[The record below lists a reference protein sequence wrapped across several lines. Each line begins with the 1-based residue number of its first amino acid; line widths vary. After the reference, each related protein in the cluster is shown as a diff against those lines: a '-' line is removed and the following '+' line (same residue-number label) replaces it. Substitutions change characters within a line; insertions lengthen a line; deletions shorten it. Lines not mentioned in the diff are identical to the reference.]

1 MTTTRQ
7 LAAILFTDI
16 VGYTGIMQE
25 DETQALQIVRKFKG
39 KLEEEVNLHKGRIL
53 EFMGDG
59 ALCSF
64 TSTLECVQ
72 AAVALQLHMQSDPV
86 VPLRVGIHTG
96 DVIIQ
101 GDSIYGDGVNIASR
115 MQSMAVPGSILISG
129 KVQDDIKNQKDI
141 KTTVLGKFILKN
153 VKEPLVLF
161 AISNPGIVIPDPSK
175 LEGKGEKVQ
184 QRCILVLPFINMS
197 NDPDQEYFS
206 DGLTEELISNLSRLK
221 NMRVISRT
229 TSMKYKGTNK
239 DTKTIGIEAEAG
251 YIVEGSVR
259 KHGNDLRI
267 TAQFVDAVRDVH
279 LWANTYRGTLD
290 DIFDM
295 QEKVSAKIV
304 EALRIQLTEDDIDTL
319 QKRYTDSTE
328 AYQLYLQGRF
338 FWNKRNEE
346 GLKKALRFFENAIV
360 KDPDYALAWV
370 GIADTYSLL
379 GEFTDVS
386 RRELHPKAKEAIN
399 KALKLDSQLAEAHS
413 SRALLIMLNEWDWKG
428 AENEFRIGIE
438 LNPNYATG
446 HQWYSELLL
455 YTGRPEEA
463 YREIVR
469 AVELDP
475 VSQAILKDYGIHYY
489 YTRQYEKAIDRSR
502 KTLELDPEFISVHR
516 LLSLCYQGLGMWEEA
531 IAENNTWG
539 NFPGNEVK
547 TKLGLAQI
555 HGAAGNRDKAFE
567 MLEDILTHHVLFGN
581 DYRSVALIYA
591 SLGENDKTFEW
602 LDLSFARHEESLC
615 SMKVD
620 PKWDPVRDDHRFNL
634 YLKKIGLS

>member
-1 MTTTRQ
+1 MTSIRQ
-7 LAAILFTDI
+7 LAAILFVDI
-16 VGYTGIMQE
+16 VGYTAMMQE
-25 DETQALQIVRKFKG
+25 DETLALELVLKFKK
-39 KLEEEVNLHKGRIL
+39 KLEEEVTLHKGRIL

-72 AAVALQLHMQSDPV
+72 AALALQLDMQSDPV
-86 VPLRVGIHTG
+86 VPLRAGIHTG

-129 KVQDDIKNQKDI
+129 KVHDDIKNQKDI
-141 KTTVLGKFILKN
+141 QTIPLGKFILKN
-153 VKEPLVLF
+153 VKEHVVLF
-161 AISNPGIVIPDPSK
+161 AISNAGIVVPDPTK
-175 LEGKGEKVQ
+175 LEGKGEKVL
-184 QRCILVLPFINMS
+184 QRCILVLPFVNMS

-259 KHGNDLRI
+259 KSGNDLRI
-267 TAQFVDAVRDVH
+267 TAQFVDAVRDIH
-279 LWANTYRGTLD
+279 LWANTYRGSLD
-290 DIFDM
+290 DIFDI

-304 EALRIQLTEDDIDTL
+304 EALRLQLTENDMDIL
-319 QKRYTDSTE
+319 QKRYTENTD

-338 FWNKRNEE
+338 FWSKRTEE

-360 KDPDYALAWV
+360 LDPDYALAWV

-399 KALKLDSQLAEAHS
+399 KALKIDSQLAEAHV
-413 SRALLIMLNEWDWKG
+413 SRGLLIMLNEWDWVG

-455 YTGRPEEA
+455 YTGRSGEA
-463 YREIVR
+463 HREIVR

-489 YTRQYEKAIDRSR
+489 YTRQYEKAIERSK
-502 KTLELDPEFISVHR
+502 KTLELDPDFTSVHR
-516 LLSLCYQGLGMWEEA
+516 LLSLCYQGLGMYEEA
-531 IAENNTWG
+531 IEENTKWG
-539 NFPGNEVK
+539 NFPGNELK
-547 TKLGLAQI
+547 TKLALAQI
-555 HGAAGNRDKAFE
+555 YGVSGNRDQAFE
-567 MLEDILTHHVLFGN
+567 LLNDILTNHVLFGN

-591 SLGENDKTFEW
+591 SLGENDKAFEW
-602 LDLSFARHEESLC
+602 LDQSIQRHEESLC

-620 PKWDPVRDDHRFNL
+620 PKFDPIRDDIRFKT
-634 YLKKIGLS
+634 YLKKIGL